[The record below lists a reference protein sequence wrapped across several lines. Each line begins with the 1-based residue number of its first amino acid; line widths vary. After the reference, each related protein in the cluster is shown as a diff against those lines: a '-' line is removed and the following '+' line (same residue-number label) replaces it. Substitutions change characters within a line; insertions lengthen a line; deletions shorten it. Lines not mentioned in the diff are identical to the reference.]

1 MVVRG
6 NPGTL
11 VGRSVG
17 ADAPEVIAK
26 YCCRALGSLG
36 LSYRSR
42 PNPALGLLKAQ
53 PGGTG
58 RHSACP
64 ERHKAEGACFGS
76 AALLLPARS
85 DRSVSSVSEPLLIL
99 YVSLGGYVDKLAVPT
114 DTIPCRHLCLA
125 RRARVDVTVRSRGS
139 FITRFDA
146 RVAAQAICLQQ

>member
-17 ADAPEVIAK
+17 ADKPEVIAK
-26 YCCRALGSLG
+26 DCRKALGALG

-42 PNPALGLLKAQ
+42 PNPALGLPKAQ

-64 ERHKAEGACFGS
+64 ERHKAKGACYG
-76 AALLLPARS
+76 A
-85 DRSVSSVSEPLLIL
+85 
-99 YVSLGGYVDKLAVPT
+99 AVP
-114 DTIPCRHLCLA
+114 A
-125 RRARVDVTVRSRGS
+125 SYE
-139 FITRFDA
+139 
-146 RVAAQAICLQQ
+146 